1 MLRIATTGTS
11 WITRQFAADTAGV
24 DGIDVGSVYSR
35 DADRAAAFAAEI
47 GAAGS
52 SADLAVLLAS
62 PEVDAVYIA
71 SPNSAHFAHALAAI
85 EAGKHVLVEKPAT
98 LTTADFQTLCD
109 AAASHR
115 VVLLEAM
122 PTAYDPGLTR
132 VRELIGE
139 LGVVRRASLRYC
151 QRSSRYDQVL
161 AGKRVNIFDPA
172 LGGGALNDIGY
183 YCVSAMVALFG
194 EPEKMLAGLVT
205 LPGGA
210 DGAGTALALYPGL
223 VVDLGFS
230 KITASS
236 LVSEIEGEKG
246 FLTIDRIQS
255 PRVLRLTRLDGS
267 SETHEV
273 PGPEFTLAHG
283 IQRFVDV
290 CRGGSADPDHRRT
303 LGALRVLESIRA
315 AAALGTVPHPV
326 HNEV

>member
-1 MLRIATTGTS
+1 MLRIATIGTS
-11 WITRQFAADTAGV
+11 WITRQFASDAAGV
-24 DGIDVGSVYSR
+24 DGIDVAIAYSR

-47 GAAGS
+47 GAEGS
-52 SADLAVLLAS
+52 SADLAALLAS
-62 PEVDAVYIA
+62 PEVNAVYIA
-71 SPNSAHFAHALAAI
+71 SPNSAHFGQAKAAI

-98 LTTADFQTLCD
+98 LTAADFQVLVD

-122 PTAYDPGLTR
+122 RTAYDPGLAR

-161 AGKRVNIFDPA
+161 AGERVNIFDPA

-194 EPEKMLAGLVT
+194 EPDSVLGGLVA

-210 DGAGTALALYPGL
+210 DGAGTALALYPGF

-236 LVSEIEGEKG
+236 LPSEIEGERG
-246 FLTIDRIQS
+246 FLTIDRIHS
-255 PRVLRLTRLDGS
+255 PRVLRLTRLDGTTH
-267 SETHEV
+267 THEV
-273 PGPEFTLAHG
+273 PGPEFTLAWG

-290 CRGGSADPDHRRT
+290 CREGGQLDADHART
-303 LGALRVLESIRA
+303 LAALRVVAAIRA
-315 AAALGTVPHPV
+315 SATAP
-326 HNEV
+326 

>member
-1 MLRIATTGTS
+1 MLRIAAIGTS
-11 WITRQFAADTAGV
+11 WITRQFAADAAGV
-24 DGIDVGSVYSR
+24 DGIDVVSAYSR

-52 SADLAVLLAS
+52 SADLADLLAS
-62 PEVDAVYIA
+62 PELDAVYIA
-71 SPNSAHFAHALAAI
+71 SPNSAHFGHAKAAI

-98 LTTADFQTLCD
+98 LAAADFQALSD
-109 AAASHR
+109 AAASSG

-122 PTAYDPGLTR
+122 RTAYDPGLAR

-139 LGVVRRASLRYC
+139 LGVVRRVSLRYC

-161 AGKRVNIFDPA
+161 AGERVNIFDPA

-194 EPEKMLAGLVT
+194 EPDRVVAGLVG

-210 DGAGTALALYPGL
+210 DGAGTALALYPGF

-236 LVSEIEGEKG
+236 VPSEIEGERG
-246 FLTIDRIQS
+246 SLTIDSIHA
-255 PRVLRLTRLDGS
+255 PRSLVLTSLGGT
-267 SETHEV
+267 SETIEV
-273 PGPEFTLAHG
+273 PGPDFTLAYG
-283 IQRFVDV
+283 IQRFVDA
-290 CRGGSADPDHRRT
+290 CRDADQADADHART
-303 LGALRVLESIRA
+303 LAALRVVEAIRA
-315 AAALGTVPHPV
+315 SGTVPVSVPTSA
-326 HNEV
+326 

>member
-1 MLRIATTGTS
+1 MLRISTIGTS
-11 WITRQFAADTAGV
+11 WITRQFAADAAGV
-24 DGIDVGSVYSR
+24 DGIEIGSAYSR

-52 SADLAVLLAS
+52 SADLAELLAS
-62 PEVDAVYIA
+62 PEVDAVYVA
-71 SPNSAHFAHALAAI
+71 SPNSAHFAHALAAV

-98 LTTADFQTLCD
+98 VTAADFQALCD

-115 VVLLEAM
+115 VVLLEGM
-122 PTAYDPGLTR
+122 RTGYDPGLAK

-161 AGKRVNIFDPA
+161 AGERVNIFDPA

-194 EPEKMLAGLVT
+194 EPDRILAGLVP

-230 KITASS
+230 KITASA
-236 LVSEIEGEKG
+236 LPSEIEGERG
-246 FLTIDRIQS
+246 SLTIDRIQS
-255 PRVLRLTRLDGS
+255 PRALRLTRLDAVIFEKPRS
-267 SETHEV
+267 TTS
-273 PGPEFTLAHG
+273 PG
-283 IQRFVDV
+283 
-290 CRGGSADPDHRRT
+290 
-303 LGALRVLESIRA
+303 
-315 AAALGTVPHPV
+315 
-326 HNEV
+326 